1 MNSTKDIKV
10 TFLESAK
17 YTSTEKIRVFFK
29 DLFNNDI
36 QIDLRPGE
44 VVYSQTDYLSNS
56 LRIYSKKGIINI
68 QEESKPGFLDYY
80 VGYKQEE
87 VDNKYFLFNLQN
99 SLKKPLEKQEKP
111 KKEIAKPT
119 AEVKI
124 KEDDLTVVDKAIKNA
139 KKYSEKKKSRS
150 RKGPG
155 RPKKRGPKKGSKR
168 KKSEE

>member
-56 LRIYSKKGIINI
+56 LRIYSKKGVINI

-99 SLKKPLEKQEKP
+99 SLKKPLEKQEKS
-111 KKEIAKPT
+111 KE
-119 AEVKI
+119 EN
-124 KEDDLTVVDKAIKNA
+124 LTVVGKAIKDA

-168 KKSEE
+168 KKLEE